1 MHRRVVMKFAPGD
14 LVQNLKTN
22 EDGKVIEAYQEDG
35 VAMHMVS
42 VLKDPTGWSSGAR
55 VAYWPEDDLDFSTN
69 DLLDEPLGEGRYA

>member
-1 MHRRVVMKFAPGD
+1 MKFAPGD

-22 EDGKVIEAYQEDG
+22 EDGKVIEAYREDG

-55 VAYWPEDDLDFSTN
+55 VAYWPEDDLDLSTN

>member
-1 MHRRVVMKFAPGD
+1 MHRTVVMKFAPGD

-42 VLKDPTGWSSGAR
+42 VLKDPTGRSLGAR